1 MKLIISLQDGS
12 VQMVSV
18 NQLDRISFSE
28 KAIIIFSAFRDE
40 PIEYNWV
47 DIRSIVIA

>member
-18 NQLDRISFSE
+18 NQLDRISFNE
-28 KAIIIFSAFRDE
+28 KAIIIHSAFKAE

>member
-1 MKLIISLQDGS
+1 MKLIISMQDGS

-18 NQLDRISFSE
+18 NQLDRISFNE
-28 KAIIIFSAFRDE
+28 KSIIIISAFRTE
-40 PIEYNWV
+40 AIEYNWV

>member
-18 NQLDRISFSE
+18 NQLDRISFNGKS
-28 KAIIIFSAFRDE
+28 ILIFSAFRE
-40 PIEYNWV
+40 GPIEYNWV

>member
-1 MKLIISLQDGS
+1 MKLILSLWDGS
-12 VQMVSV
+12 IQMISV
-18 NQLDRISFSE
+18 NQLDRITFNE
-28 KAIIIFSAFRDE
+28 KSIIIFSTFRAE

>member
-1 MKLIISLQDGS
+1 MKLIISLWDGS
-12 VQMVSV
+12 VNMVSV

-28 KAIIIFSAFRDE
+28 KSIIIFFNFREDPE
-40 PIEYNWV
+40 EYNFV